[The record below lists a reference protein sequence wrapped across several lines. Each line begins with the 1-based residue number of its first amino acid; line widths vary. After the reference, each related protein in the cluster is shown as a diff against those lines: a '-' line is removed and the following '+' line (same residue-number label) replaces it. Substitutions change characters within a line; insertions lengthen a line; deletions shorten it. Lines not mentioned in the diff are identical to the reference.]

1 MCFIADDHLPYCTR
15 ASCMAG
21 TPTAVPYLVDRET
34 NTWTIRLRSVPTRQK
49 NATLGAARAAATR
62 DRLPRPAPP
71 PPTAPLVS
79 IRLPVVRVPYEASD
93 VLLVLVLSLHTR
105 HVLRYPPQT
114 T

>member
-1 MCFIADDHLPYCTR
+1 MCFIADDHLPCCTR

-62 DRLPRPAPP
+62 PPAAAGAAAADCLASID
-71 PPTAPLVS
+71 TATGS
-79 IRLPVVRVPYEASD
+79 TCQCVRSV
-93 VLLVLVLSLHTR
+93 R
-105 HVLRYPPQT
+105 G
-114 T
+114 

>member
-62 DRLPRPAPP
+62 DRLPARGRAAPP
-71 PPTAPLVS
+71 PPTVPRYS
-79 IRLPVVRVPYEASD
+79 IDTATGTCQCVRSV
-93 VLLVLVLSLHTR
+93 R
-105 HVLRYPPQT
+105 G
-114 T
+114 